1 MATFKFS
8 RFRWAALSKKSLLKR
23 KLNATVRASSN
34 SFQISKKT
42 SMWTPTARFAPWLAR
57 SARVKIRLSSVSPSQ
72 DSTPLITPE
81 SRLTALRLRLSMI
94 APQLCTQRTSLANA
108 AHWKAKRETPST
120 KANTPLQMENWST
133 PTSPPAALNTRWSTD
148 ALLAAKAMSCQQTL
162 WTASA
167 AHSAVSSAI
176 KDTTA
181 SSATWTITWFSK
193 TWKKSA
199 ALPKQSCVTPDIT
212 SLAKTDLLAVL
223 SKAKSAHPSTDPS
236 TAQPSLVT
244 LLGGKLW
251 THSKFLKYARL
262 PANKTVAAPALS
274 MKMAYAVPSKAMSA
288 QFITTTTSSVLMT
301 RLTTVRF
308 LSDAAN
314 LKMSARALISKK

>member
-1 MATFKFS
+1 M
-8 RFRWAALSKKSLLKR
+8 
-23 KLNATVRASSN
+23 
-34 SFQISKKT
+34 
-42 SMWTPTARFAPWLAR
+42 
-57 SARVKIRLSSVSPSQ
+57 
-72 DSTPLITPE
+72 
-81 SRLTALRLRLSMI
+81 
-94 APQLCTQRTSLANA
+94 
-108 AHWKAKRETPST
+108 
-120 KANTPLQMENWST
+120 
-133 PTSPPAALNTRWSTD
+133 
-148 ALLAAKAMSCQQTL
+148 
-162 WTASA
+162 
-167 AHSAVSSAI
+167 
-176 KDTTA
+176 
-181 SSATWTITWFSK
+181 
-193 TWKKSA
+193 
-199 ALPKQSCVTPDIT
+199 TPDIT

-251 THSKFLKYARL
+251 THPKFLKYARL

-314 LKMSARALISKK
+314 LKMSARALISKKYIIRIPHSKLAAQMLT